1 MDGDV
6 NVDDNVKWR
15 RALCGCSALSPKRR
29 HQRKI
34 NQQRDVAKCFFR
46 ELSDTF
52 LQILQEMLVLL
63 DLRFYINS
71 NSLQENDLSS
81 SSVKTLGEAP
91 DLVFGGRWRQTRKH
105 LMFANKKTSEH
116 SMFRNEKSSGNLKQ
130 IGNRIVARV
139 PASLW
144 RVAGNFFYQIITH
157 HIMCHQCSNS
167 IKHITLSSTM
177 MKTIRWSGPVLT
189 SSSPSCNSA
198 ITQRC
203 SVEGIYSITII
214 VIIVIHHQ
222 QHKCF
227 HTNASA
233 GSTLCY

>member
-1 MDGDV
+1 M
-6 NVDDNVKWR
+6 
-15 RALCGCSALSPKRR
+15 LPSAFSGNSQTL
-29 HQRKI
+29 
-34 NQQRDVAKCFFR
+34 
-46 ELSDTF
+46 F

-71 NSLQENDLSS
+71 KSLQENDLSS

-144 RVAGNFFYQIITH
+144 RVAGFFFIKSSHTISCVTNVQI
-157 HIMCHQCSNS
+157 QSNIS
-167 IKHITLSSTM
+167 L
-177 MKTIRWSGPVLT
+177 
-189 SSSPSCNSA
+189 CN
-198 ITQRC
+198 QP
-203 SVEGIYSITII
+203 
-214 VIIVIHHQ
+214 
-222 QHKCF
+222 
-227 HTNASA
+227 
-233 GSTLCY
+233 

>member
-1 MDGDV
+1 MGKSTLRLQRIKSKKATSAQD
-6 NVDDNVKWR
+6 KPTE
-15 RALCGCSALSPKRR
+15 GCCQVLFQGTLR
-29 HQRKI
+29 H
-34 NQQRDVAKCFFR
+34 F
-46 ELSDTF
+46 F

-144 RVAGNFFYQIITH
+144 RVAGNFQIITH

-167 IKHITLSSTM
+167 IIKHITLSSTM

-214 VIIVIHHQ
+214 VIIIHH
-222 QHKCF
+222 HP
-227 HTNASA
+227 SS
-233 GSTLCY
+233 ST